1 MRDHPSLAQPQLYVV
16 HDESLDGTGNGTVTI
31 EGPAETATATFRERA
46 LAQMNLHL
54 SQYQAALLSGIPVK
68 ITSDSGS
75 CSSLGVTFLRT
86 RMCTEESDCS

>member
-68 ITSDSGS
+68 ITSDGGS
-75 CSSLGVTFLRT
+75 CSSVSVTFLRT
-86 RMCTEESDCS
+86 RMCTEESDCN